1 LELRDTSS
9 PAATTAL
16 NALLSTISE
25 LNKPLKI
32 APGDAAANAP
42 VVQGFASAVF
52 DAADAE
58 DRGRGSDRGT
68 ARAFYAAVC
77 FFEVCGYF
85 GELPAA
91 LAERLAYARWKVAD
105 ISKAVREG
113 RVPRKGGPADWQR
126 DAHAAAA
133 AGGVSGAGGAV
144 AAAPAGG
151 RPDDDA
157 RRGGDGAHS
166 ADGSSSDGGGRGGS
180 SDGRRRPLSPPP
192 PPADAFPSARAGG
205 GGGGQELYPSANGGG
220 SGGRGGG
227 GGGGGGY
234 GSGYGGAPPP
244 LPPRR
249 PPPPPPQADPPP
261 PQSSTG
267 GDGDGSDAEEFP
279 SAPPLP
285 LYESL
290 AHTSLGDGFPRQP
303 PPPPAARLPSVAE
316 DAPAATDL
324 PAAPVMGAAQ
334 KLAKNAAS
342 ALDFQD
348 VATARRALAEALALL
363 GGPL

>member
-1 LELRDTSS
+1 MSAAAWPPCLAPIGRYIARAAEIKEVQPVVAYYCHLYALQLGLELRDTSS

-126 DAHAAAA
+126 DARAAAA
-133 AGGVSGAGGAV
+133 AGGASGAGGAV
-144 AAAPAGG
+144 AAAPAGV

-157 RRGGDGAHS
+157 RRGGTAPTAPTAAAATGADR
-166 ADGSSSDGGGRGGS
+166 AAAVTAGGGR
-180 SDGRRRPLSPPP
+180 
-192 PPADAFPSARAGG
+192 
-205 GGGGQELYPSANGGG
+205 
-220 SGGRGGG
+220 
-227 GGGGGGY
+227 
-234 GSGYGGAPPP
+234 
-244 LPPRR
+244 
-249 PPPPPPQADPPP
+249 
-261 PQSSTG
+261 
-267 GDGDGSDAEEFP
+267 
-279 SAPPLP
+279 
-285 LYESL
+285 
-290 AHTSLGDGFPRQP
+290 
-303 PPPPAARLPSVAE
+303 
-316 DAPAATDL
+316 
-324 PAAPVMGAAQ
+324 
-334 KLAKNAAS
+334 
-342 ALDFQD
+342 
-348 VATARRALAEALALL
+348 
-363 GGPL
+363 